1 MDRQQAPLLWPRLPE
16 PPREVIPP
24 YEVWTT
30 LALHQQHHFCQTL
43 VAIYQELVDTVAAVP
58 RKEVRDD

>member
-1 MDRQQAPLLWPRLPE
+1 MDRQPMPPHQSLPPLSRA
-16 PPREVIPP
+16 EVIPP

-30 LALHQQHHFCQTL
+30 LTLHQQHHFCQTL
-43 VAIYQELVDTVAAVP
+43 VAICQELVATVAAVP

>member
-1 MDRQQAPLLWPRLPE
+1 MDRPQVPRPWPRPPD

-43 VAIYQELVDTVAAVP
+43 VAICQELVATGAAVP